1 MNKKMNDELNTL
13 RRLFCG
19 DEASKCEM
27 SVIVMGSVQVN
38 TGTRSGTHSSA
49 NIKQKLI
56 CNSNIKLLESSVK
69 IFIFLSLTL
78 PF

>member
-27 SVIVMGSVQVN
+27 SVIVMGSVQEN

-49 NIKQKLI
+49 DMKIQKLI
-56 CNSNIKLLESSVK
+56 
-69 IFIFLSLTL
+69 
-78 PF
+78 

>member
-27 SVIVMGSVQVN
+27 SVIVMGSVQEN
-38 TGTRSGTHSSA
+38 TGTQSGTHSMQCK
-49 NIKQKLI
+49 N
-56 CNSNIKLLESSVK
+56 
-69 IFIFLSLTL
+69 
-78 PF
+78 

>member
-27 SVIVMGSVQVN
+27 SVIVMGSVEN
-38 TGTRSGTHSSA
+38 TGTRRGTHRG
-49 NIKQKLI
+49 N
-56 CNSNIKLLESSVK
+56 
-69 IFIFLSLTL
+69 
-78 PF
+78 